1 MSIVNNAINATAI
14 ALFATEYTIK
24 TMYHF
29 LVPSYGVPEKSPMG
43 FDIIDRMPLEAAEFS
58 NQYDDQFQCGIVKY
72 TPTLTNET
80 QYKVFVSKKFGKFN
94 RFLIKMAILHEEGH
108 YLDGSITNVRSDESE
123 LSADMNAIRNGN
135 RIEKLAFGG
144 FLLYSSLLSIG
155 NESSLN
161 ENTLRLEQL
170 WSNL

>member
-1 MSIVNNAINATAI
+1 MSIINKAINATAI
-14 ALFATEYTIK
+14 ASFATEYTVK

-29 LVPSYGVPEKSPMG
+29 IFPSYGVPEKSPMG
-43 FDIIDRMPLEAAEFS
+43 FEIVDRLPLEVAGFS
-58 NQYDDQFQCGIVKY
+58 SQYDNQFQCGMIRY
-72 TPTLTNET
+72 TPMFTKDVK
-80 QYKVFVSKKFGKFN
+80 YKVFVSNKFGKFN

-108 YLDGSITNVRSDESE
+108 YLDGSITNKRTNEAE

-144 FLLYSSLLSIG
+144 FITYSLLLSIG
-155 NESSLN
+155 DKSSFN
-161 ENTLRLEQL
+161 ENILRLKQL

>member
-1 MSIVNNAINATAI
+1 MSIINNAINATAI
-14 ALFATEYTIK
+14 ALFATEYTVK

-29 LVPSYGVPEKSPMG
+29 LIPSYGVPEKSPMG
-43 FDIIDRMPLEAAEFS
+43 FEIIERLPLEVAGFS
-58 NQYDDQFQCGIVKY
+58 SEYDDQFQCGMVKY
-72 TPTLTNET
+72 TPMFTTET

-108 YLDGSITNVRSDESE
+108 YLDGSMTSVRSTESE

-144 FLLYSSLLSIG
+144 FLVYSLVLSTGSRGAI
-155 NESSLN
+155 N
-161 ENTLRLEQL
+161 ENTLRLKQL